1 MRFIKPV
8 PHTEPGGAG
17 VPSQISPVLCL
28 QPPPR
33 APGPS
38 RPHPA
43 SRCSHRD
50 VRSCSTL
57 QECYRAAVATEGM
70 VSAQRVRSD
79 GSDPSAGEQGGDAH
93 PQGCCL
99 PVSHSA
105 LPKNE
110 LEIGMR
116 GELQGELGCSTL
128 LSGGSADK
136 HEIPH
141 FSGTHADRART
152 VGLLA
157 AEIKPTPGKRD

>member
-1 MRFIKPV
+1 MC
-8 PHTEPGGAG
+8 G
-17 VPSQISPVLCL
+17 
-28 QPPPR
+28 
-33 APGPS
+33 
-38 RPHPA
+38 
-43 SRCSHRD
+43 
-50 VRSCSTL
+50 SCSTL
-57 QECYRAAVATEGM
+57 QECYRGAVATKGM
-70 VSAQRVRSD
+70 VSAQRVGSD

-93 PQGCCL
+93 PRGRCL

-105 LPKNE
+105 LPKNK
-110 LEIGMR
+110 LEIGKR